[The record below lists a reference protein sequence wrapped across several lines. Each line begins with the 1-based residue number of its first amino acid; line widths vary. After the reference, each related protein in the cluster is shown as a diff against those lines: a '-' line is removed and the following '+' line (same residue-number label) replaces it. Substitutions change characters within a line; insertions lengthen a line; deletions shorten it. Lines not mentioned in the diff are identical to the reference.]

1 MEKDNTR
8 TNITIALSALGI
20 IITVIISAVV
30 ATSSLERVIGA
41 NTAAIAELRGALY
54 AHLTSHQHGVS
65 DAGDGGEQESPS
77 N

>member
-30 ATSSLERVIGA
+30 ATSSLERAIGA

-54 AHLTSHQHGVS
+54 AHFTGHNHASAKAELDETEKPQ
-65 DAGDGGEQESPS
+65 P
-77 N
+77 